1 MHYRFILGQGVGY
14 TPPQGQYAPPGLY
27 VLTAKLPERDGEFE
41 YRIKNINEVHERT
54 ARESE
59 LRWVEG

>member
-1 MHYRFILGQGVGY
+1 MPHKFILGQGVGY
-14 TPPQGQYAPPGLY
+14 TPPGGIDAPPGLY
-27 VLTAKLPERDGEFE
+27 LVIAKLPERDGEFE
-41 YRIKNINEVHERT
+41 YRIKQRTREFT